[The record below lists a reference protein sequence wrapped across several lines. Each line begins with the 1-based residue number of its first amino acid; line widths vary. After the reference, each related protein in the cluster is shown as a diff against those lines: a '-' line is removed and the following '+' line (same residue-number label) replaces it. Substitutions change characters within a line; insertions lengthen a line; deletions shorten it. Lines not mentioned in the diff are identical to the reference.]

1 MKENAHK
8 KYKHFTHKKI
18 IIEHTKNMQ
27 KSHIK
32 NAKTVFLKY
41 NLGVH
46 ERLSKFSGVVYA
58 AGVHRCTFTYSRSLP

>member
-1 MKENAHK
+1 MHTKNAHK
-8 KYKHFTHKKI
+8 KYKHFTYKKI

-46 ERLSKFSGVVYA
+46 ERLSTFSGWRTQSA
-58 AGVHRCTFTYSRSLP
+58 FT